1 MPKSGFRG
9 ISYPFRIGPQGGVVM
24 STTSATD
31 PTHIVESLRQI
42 FGTHY
47 LQRVM
52 EPDIY
57 SELIDVVFEPNDE
70 TLQAVAKSRI
80 VDAIERLEDRVEASE
95 DNIEFTVE
103 TNEKGCFLFATIT
116 FKIIK
121 YETWYTSK
129 FEIGEISN
137 E

>member
-57 SELIDVVFEPNDE
+57 SELIDVVSEPNDE

-80 VDAIERLEDRVEASE
+80 VDAIERLEDRVETSE
-95 DNIEFTVE
+95 DNIEFSVE
-103 TNEKGCFLFATIT
+103 TNDRGCFLFATIT
-116 FKIIK
+116 FKVIK

-129 FEIGEISN
+129 FEVGEVSN